1 MQKDYYKVLGL
12 SSAATEEDI
21 KKTYRKLARQYHPDL
36 NPGDKAAEERFKE
49 IGEAY
54 EVLSDPGRRAKY
66 DNKEQTAQ
74 SAGTAS
80 GSAARKPASPFT
92 EEMYNAMRRQ
102 SRDYFDVEAQVKAK
116 KEKSTKRNPLDA
128 GDLFA
133 AYFGQV
139 GKEKKKK

>member
-1 MQKDYYKVLGL
+1 MQRDYYKVMGI
-12 SSAATEEDI
+12 SSTATEEDI

-54 EVLSDPGRRAKY
+54 EVLSDPERRAEY
-66 DNKEQTAQ
+66 DGRQAATGA
-74 SAGTAS
+74 AS
-80 GSAARKPASPFT
+80 GSAARKLSSPFT

-102 SRDYFDVEAQVKAK
+102 SRDYFDVEAQIKAK
-116 KEKSTKRNPLDA
+116 KEKSEKRNPLDA

-133 AYFGQV
+133 SYFGQV